1 MFCVV
6 VGAHHPAVHRSLSSG
21 LQVSWPLA
29 ALWMSI
35 VRIPACWLDAVMLL
49 LSVSSALLMKGM
61 KRGIGLLAWGVAG
74 QMWSPGALSGW

>member
-35 VRIPACWLDAVMLL
+35 VRIPAFWLDVFMLL
-49 LSVSSALLMKGM
+49 LSVSSALLLSGTCRGM
-61 KRGIGLLAWGVAG
+61 GLLASGVAG
-74 QMWSPGALSGW
+74 QM